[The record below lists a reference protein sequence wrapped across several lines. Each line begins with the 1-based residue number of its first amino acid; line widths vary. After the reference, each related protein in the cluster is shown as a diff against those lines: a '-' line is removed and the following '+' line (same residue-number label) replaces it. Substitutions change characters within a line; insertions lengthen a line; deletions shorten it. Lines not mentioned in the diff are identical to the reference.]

1 LADRRTERFFEDSFN
16 RDDSTTVGNGWTTNG
31 TLQIKENVVRQTGSG
46 GNANARMGQAIV
58 GVAPGIGNELQIG
71 VLFAVTNVSS
81 SRYATI
87 LVGPDSNLL
96 YGYGLKAK
104 FGSGSTLDLQ
114 ITKQD
119 NGTDTTLI
127 EATGIQ
133 AELELGGPAGTSVL
147 SVFQRMALTIRH
159 EEGAT
164 ILEAHF
170 NDEERPRLTFTD
182 RKHPVHQQLD
192 HFGFRFGDSVTTEGY
207 VYLKHIAIQG
217 LSETGDNFDFV
228 PDYYTFGKLKGL
240 VRARALRDS
249 NSQVDDT
256 FFGDLINEAQQEAAE
271 FVGRP
276 SWLSDIHSF
285 TLANGTEAHE
295 LPGDTTYVDDVVW
308 DTGQQRPIRIVNETN
323 YRRTVGKL
331 SSGTPYV
338 FRLDGR
344 GPSGGLQLKSYPKT
358 DADRSYE
365 VRRFRHPRVML
376 DDGDVPDV
384 PQNFAYGLIWGALLS
399 YSMRDSDRTHIQA
412 AAARWEAAL
421 RRMRHSERKLMQ
433 GSTGFTIQSGV
444 RRSNMLGN
452 TAIETSK
459 YGYRN

>member
-1 LADRRTERFFEDSFN
+1 MADRKTERFFEDSFN
-16 RDDSTTVGNGWTTNG
+16 RADSTLVGNGWTTNG
-31 TLQIKENVVRQTGSG
+31 NLQIKDNVVRQTGSSG
-46 GNANARMGQAIV
+46 LAIARIEQTIAD
-58 GVAPGIGNELQIG
+58 VAPGIGNELQIG
-71 VLFAVTNVSS
+71 ALFAVTNVSTERTAS
-81 SRYATI
+81 IWVGPVSDAGYALKAVYAT
-87 LVGPDSNLL
+87 DSTVNL
-96 YGYGLKAK
+96 K
-104 FGSGSTLDLQ
+104 
-114 ITKQD
+114 IVKQN
-119 NGTDTTLI
+119 NGTDADLI
-127 EATGIQ
+127 AVTGIQ
-133 AELELGGPAGTSVL
+133 AELEQDSRSPL
-147 SVFQRMALTIRH
+147 SVFQRMALRVRH
-159 EEGAT
+159 EEGGT
-164 ILEAHF
+164 ILEAYL
-170 NDEERPRLTFTD
+170 NDEERPRLTYTD

-192 HFGFRFGDSVTTEGY
+192 LFGFRFVDAVTSEGY

-217 LSETGDNFDFV
+217 LSETGDDFDFV

-256 FFGDLINEAQQEAAE
+256 FFGDLLNEAQQEAAE

-276 SWLSDIHSF
+276 SWLSDVHSF
-285 TLANGTEAHE
+285 TIASGTEAHE

-308 DTGQQRPIRIVNETN
+308 DTGQQRPIRIVNEIN
-323 YRRTVGKL
+323 YRRNVGKL

-376 DDGDVPDV
+376 NDGDVPDV
-384 PQNFAYGLIWGALLS
+384 PQNFAYGLIWGALLA

-412 AAARWEAAL
+412 AAARWEASL
-421 RRMRHSERKLMQ
+421 RRMRHAERKLMQ

-452 TAIETSK
+452 TALETSK
-459 YGYRN
+459 YGYRR